1 MQPLHLHPHRTIP
14 HLRQHGLH
22 TPCAMNT
29 LVSSAYEKLWSEPG
43 LQARIDEGIRLHRQ
57 SDAVV
62 RVTDYAGKPLPDV
75 KVVAEQHDSPFQF
88 GSNIF
93 KLGDY
98 PSAELNRGY
107 EDAFCALF
115 NGATVPFYW
124 RTLEPE
130 PGRLRFAE
138 HSVPIARRPPPDR
151 AVKFCEERGLRMHG
165 HTLVWNFRK
174 WSVPDWVPVDPD
186 EAAPLWE
193 KRIREIAGRYGSS
206 IKRWDVLNEAVAH
219 YERRP
224 GGLQMQPGYEEKSFE
239 WAEKHLPSDARLDI
253 NETTGAWS
261 RLDPKETT
269 GAWWENGRTEYTALI
284 ERLLSAGRRVGGIG
298 LQFHL
303 FSDDELS
310 RTLAGETFTPG
321 ALFATLDHYARLKLP
336 VHVSEIT
343 LTSPGN
349 TPEGLEA
356 QALVARN
363 FYRLWFSHAATEGI
377 TWWNLPDGGAA
388 QGENKVCSGLLFEDM
403 SPKPAY
409 FALQK
414 LIREEWR
421 TRVAGVTDADGV
433 FRFRGFHGTYLL
445 STENNRADSGIQSAI
460 TLEPGKTATQTVHL
474 L

>member
-1 MQPLHLHPHRTIP
+1 
-14 HLRQHGLH
+14 
-22 TPCAMNT
+22 MNNNP
-29 LVSSAYEKLWSEPG
+29 LVSSAYEKLWSDPAI
-43 LQARIDEGIRLHRQ
+43 QARIEEGIRLHRQ
-57 SDAVV
+57 SDAVI
-62 RVTDYAGKPLPDV
+62 RVADYAGKPLPGV
-75 KVVAEQHDSPFQF
+75 RVRAVQHDSSFHF

-98 PSAELNRGY
+98 ADEKLNRDY
-107 EDAFCALF
+107 ADAFCALF
-115 NGATVPFYW
+115 NGATAPFYW

-130 PGRLRFAE
+130 PGRPRFAG

-151 AVKFCEERGLRMHG
+151 VVRFCEERGLRIHG
-165 HTLVWNFRK
+165 HTLVWNYRK
-174 WSVPDWVPVDPD
+174 WAVPDWVPVDPD

-206 IKRWDVLNEAVAH
+206 IKRWDVVNEAVAH

-224 GGLQMQPGYEEKSFE
+224 GGLQMQPGYEERSFE
-239 WAEKHLPSDARLDI
+239 WAEKHLPADARLDI
-253 NETTGAWS
+253 NETTHAWD
-261 RLDPKETT
+261 RDR
-269 GAWWENGRTEYTALI
+269 GEYGGLI
-284 ERLLSAGRRVGGIG
+284 ERLIASGRRVGGIG

-303 FSDDELS
+303 FSDDGLL
-310 RTLAGETFTPG
+310 RVLAGEIFTPA
-321 ALFATLDHYARLKLP
+321 ALLSALDHYARFKLP

-343 LTSPGN
+343 LTAPDNS
-349 TPEGLEA
+349 PEGLEA

-388 QGENKVCSGLLFEDM
+388 PGENKVCSGLLFEDM

-409 FALQK
+409 LALKK

-421 TRVAGVTDADGV
+421 TRVEGATDADGI
-433 FRFRGFHGTYLL
+433 FRFRGFHGSYLL
-445 STENNRADSGIQSAI
+445 STENDRADSGIQSAI
-460 TLEPGKTATQTVHL
+460 TLKPGEASNQTIHL